1 MLMSRNVF
9 LKRVGSLA
17 AAGTAAPLL
26 GGRAGGAA
34 SAGAPA
40 PPAQAGVPIRAT
52 RVTGVELLPFTIQK
66 KVAQR
71 NALGVVAGSDGVFV
85 RLRTAEG
92 VTGLGES
99 APYPPVM
106 GEILASDLAI
116 GRALAD
122 VIKGRDAFAIPQAI
136 EAMEAFAPHNP
147 GIKAAFEMALWD
159 ICGKV
164 AGQPVYRLLGA
175 YRDSFETDLTV
186 HLETPQE
193 MARLATEAV
202 AQGFPCVKVKLGE
215 APSLDIERVKAI
227 RSAIG
232 PSIRIRVDANQ
243 AWSPASAVI
252 ALAGLEAF
260 GIEFCEQ
267 PVPSWDWS
275 GMRFI
280 RGKSRVPIMADE
292 AIHGPADAIAGI
304 RLEAMDMI
312 NIKLM
317 KSAGITRGAR
327 IATIAE
333 AADLQCMVGC
343 MNETRVAL
351 TAAAHLVL
359 AEKSIRFAD
368 LDAFVQAAV
377 DPVIGGMTVAKGI
390 VRVPDAPGLGVDVDP
405 AFLKQQA
412 SR

>member
-1 MLMSRNVF
+1 MQMSRNGF
-9 LKRVGSLA
+9 LKRIGSLA
-17 AAGTAAPLL
+17 VAGAAAPIFMPRLS
-26 GGRAGGAA
+26 RAGQ
-34 SAGAPA
+34 AP
-40 PPAQAGVPIRAT
+40 GVPARAT
-52 RVTGVELLPFTIQK
+52 RVTGVELLPFTIPK
-66 KVAQR
+66 KVPQR
-71 NALGVVAGSDGVFV
+71 NALGVTAGSDGVFV
-85 RLRTAEG
+85 RLRTADG

-99 APYPPVM
+99 APYAPVM
-106 GEILASDLAI
+106 GETLASDLAV
-116 GRALAD
+116 GRSLAD
-122 VIKGRDAFAIPQAI
+122 IVKGRDAFAIPQVL

-147 GIKAAFEMALWD
+147 GIKAAYEMALWD

-193 MARLATEAV
+193 MARLAAEVV

-215 APSLDIERVKAI
+215 APVLDIERIRAI
-227 RSAIG
+227 RAAIG
-232 PSIRIRVDANQ
+232 PVIRLRVDANQ
-243 AWSPASAVI
+243 AWSPANAVL
-252 ALAGLEAF
+252 ALAGLEPF

-267 PVPSWDWS
+267 PVPYWDWA
-275 GMRFI
+275 GMKFV
-280 RGKSRVPIMADE
+280 RGKARIPIMADE
-292 AIHGPADAIAGI
+292 AINGPADAITGI
-304 RLEAMDMI
+304 RMEAMDMI

-317 KSAGITRGAR
+317 KSGGILRGAR

-333 AADLQCMVGC
+333 AANLQCMVGC

-359 AEKSIRFAD
+359 SQKSIRFAD

-377 DPVIGGMTVAKGI
+377 DPIVGGMTVQKGI
-390 VRVPDAPGLGVDVDP
+390 VRVPDTPGLGVDVDP
-405 AFLKQQA
+405 VFLKQQA